1 MQNGALGRIS
11 RWFAVVGGIVVLL
24 VVLMSLVSLIGR
36 KLFSAPI
43 PGDIELLEMAIAVSV
58 TAFLPL
64 CEVNDNHIRVD
75 LIAGFLPEVVNR
87 FLLTACH
94 LLLAAVAGVMCW
106 RTLLLMLNSYEYG
119 STSTML
125 AVPLWIPQ
133 GLMVP
138 SLALLTICA
147 LWRARKAMS
156 GISRRSELDELDELA
171 EDAVA

>member
-1 MQNGALGRIS
+1 MQDGILGRIS
-11 RWFAVVGGIVVLL
+11 RWFAFVGGVVILL

-43 PGDIELLEMAIAVSV
+43 PGDIEILEMAIAVSV
-58 TAFLPL
+58 AAFLPL

-75 LIAGFLPEVVNR
+75 LIAGFLPEAVNR
-87 FLLTACH
+87 FLLTVCH
-94 LLLAAVAGVMCW
+94 LLLAVAAALMCW
-106 RTLLLMLNSYEYG
+106 RMALLVVNSYEYG

-138 SLALLTICA
+138 SLALLVVCA
-147 LWRARKAMS
+147 LWRARQAMA
-156 GISRRSELDELDELA
+156 GISRKSELDDLDELA
-171 EDAVA
+171 EETAA